1 MFTLFSLHILADF
14 LNNILSD
21 EPSFDSSEECFQKA
35 DDDYGYTCAY
45 DRGEAMEN
53 KADRSIV
60 VASPSTT
67 KSSCIPPSLSTF
79 FGPSGVD
86 IGEETKQEDMKGEHN
101 IQMKPRKKPQKK
113 SRSLLGVESLSF
125 LLKAP
130 LSPKLCRRTQSM
142 GYRADLK
149 KSTQR
154 QVEPVAPQKQVCFYR
169 RPFLSCDEG
178 SLEDT
183 STLVKVVIFGGNRE
197 VGRLAGA
204 FCNLQKKKGQRPQ
217 LTQTCKLQ
225 FYFVPTKRST
235 GSPAKGSTLTGGQT
249 GISEKPLPSG
259 VRTSKDGTSQLI
271 LPRN

>member
-14 LNNILSD
+14 LNDVLPV
-21 EPSFDSSEECFQKA
+21 EPSFDSADECFQKA
-35 DDDYGYTCAY
+35 DDYHWYSCAY
-45 DRGEAMEN
+45 GLDAMEN
-53 KADRSIV
+53 KAGRSIV
-60 VASPSTT
+60 IASPSPT
-67 KSSCIPPSLSTF
+67 KSSCIPPSLSTV

-101 IQMKPRKKPQKK
+101 IQMKPRKKPKKK

-130 LSPKLCRRTQSM
+130 LSPKLCRRAQSM

-154 QVEPVAPQKQVCFYR
+154 RVEPVAPQKQVCFYR

-178 SLEDT
+178 SLEGT
-183 STLVKVVIFGGNRE
+183 STVVKVVIFGGNRE

-204 FCNLQKKKGQRPQ
+204 FCNLQEKKGQRPQ
-217 LTQTCKLQ
+217 PTQTCKLQ

-235 GSPAKGSTLTGGQT
+235 GSPAKGHTVPGGQT

-259 VRTSKDGTSQLI
+259 VRTSKDGTSQRI
-271 LPRN
+271 LP